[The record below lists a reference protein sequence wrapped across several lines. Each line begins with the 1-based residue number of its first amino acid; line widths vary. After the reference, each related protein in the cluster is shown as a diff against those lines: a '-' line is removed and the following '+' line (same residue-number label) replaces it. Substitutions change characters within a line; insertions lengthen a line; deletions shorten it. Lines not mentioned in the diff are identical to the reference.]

1 MYVCVHTCSLY
12 NLYIFMAIVNYI
24 SCIYY
29 QYIYLTFK
37 LHTKYL
43 YHACIQLNPA
53 CRAARQFPGLTLSR
67 LLMSLNDDDIT
78 SDLSTP
84 NAPLGSERGGAQRG
98 DRGEGWWGHNYEE
111 GSWLYSIFQRIEMM
125 CLFGL
130 LLLASSPALV
140 QVGVLY
146 C

>member
-1 MYVCVHTCSLY
+1 M
-12 NLYIFMAIVNYI
+12 
-24 SCIYY
+24 
-29 QYIYLTFK
+29 
-37 LHTKYL
+37 
-43 YHACIQLNPA
+43 QLNPA

-67 LLMSLNDDDIT
+67 LLMSLNDDDIP
-78 SDLSTP
+78 SDLGAP
-84 NAPLGSERGGAQRG
+84 NASPLRGQKGHNYEEGGQRGGSGSGERGRG
-98 DRGEGWWGHNYEE
+98 VGRWGHNYEE
-111 GSWLYSIFQRIEMM
+111 GTWLYSIFQRIEMM